1 LIYRLVRSR
10 RRTLSVEIHVSGSV
24 VVRSPMRTSIADV
37 EQFLRMRFDWIAGKV
52 AKAATARSVIPV
64 RSSPSEFYHRGGL
77 LRWEAT
83 TERAKSARRADDTL
97 FLPAS
102 LSTSSEV
109 AERAVARWQRRE
121 AEGLF
126 EGLIRRHLPA
136 IGLPGLRYTGLRLR
150 KMSRRWGSCS
160 SSGAITLNEF
170 LIRTPDAC
178 IESVVVHE
186 ICHLVHLHHGRAFHE
201 LNLQLMPWHR
211 EADALLDAW
220 TSVLSHPLETKNGAE
235 GPVQDDAVGEVRTL
249 AIRHAEA
256 LAPSLSNADVSAE
269 AIISGVRPSI

>member
-10 RRTLSVEIHVSGSV
+10 RRTLSVEIHAAGTV
-24 VVRSPMRTSIADV
+24 VVRSPMRASVADI
-37 EQFLRMRFDWIAGKV
+37 EHFLRSRFDWIAGKV
-52 AKAATARSVIPV
+52 AQAATARSVIPV
-64 RSSPSEFYHRGGL
+64 RSAENEFYHRGGL
-77 LRWEAT
+77 LRWEPSSEPLRT
-83 TERAKSARRADDTL
+83 LRRYADTL
-97 FLPAS
+97 LLPAS
-102 LSTSSEV
+102 LTSTPLHV
-109 AERAVARWQRRE
+109 QKAVARWQRRE

-126 EGLIRRHLPA
+126 SELIARHLPA
-136 IGLPGLRYTGLRLR
+136 IGLPGLRYAGLRMR

-160 SSGAITLNEF
+160 SSGTITLNEY

-186 ICHLVHLHHGRAFHE
+186 LCHLVHLHHGPTFRE
-201 LNLQLMPWHR
+201 LNLTLMPWHR

-220 TSVLSHPLETKNGAE
+220 TSVLNDPPETTNGARS
-235 GPVQDDAVGEVRTL
+235 PVHQHTLGEMRTL
-249 AIRHAEA
+249 TIRQAEA